1 MGYDMNTKNKSF
13 IRMRE
18 YLQDHNIENNLFML
32 ETKNEELMGIDL
44 YDSKEDFPT
53 MLGLTADYNDI
64 SIYRVLQKH
73 YGFKA

>member
-32 ETKNEELMGIDL
+32 ETKNENN
-44 YDSKEDFPT
+44 F
-53 MLGLTADYNDI
+53 
-64 SIYRVLQKH
+64 
-73 YGFKA
+73 GFVFK